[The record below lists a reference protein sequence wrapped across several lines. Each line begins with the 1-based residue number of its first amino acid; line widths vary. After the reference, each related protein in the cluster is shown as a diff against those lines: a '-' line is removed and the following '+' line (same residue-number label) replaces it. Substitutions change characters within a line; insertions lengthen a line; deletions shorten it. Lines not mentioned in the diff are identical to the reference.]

1 MQFLLW
7 VNLQQ
12 VLYTVFINENVIIIF
27 IINSFKAQILL
38 SCREDFI
45 NYNRNTWCFSKEDDT
60 LKLALLSIKKNTL
73 VM

>member
-12 VLYTVFINENVIIIF
+12 VLYTVFINENVIIIC

-45 NYNRNTWCFSKEDDT
+45 NYNRNTWCFCKEDDT